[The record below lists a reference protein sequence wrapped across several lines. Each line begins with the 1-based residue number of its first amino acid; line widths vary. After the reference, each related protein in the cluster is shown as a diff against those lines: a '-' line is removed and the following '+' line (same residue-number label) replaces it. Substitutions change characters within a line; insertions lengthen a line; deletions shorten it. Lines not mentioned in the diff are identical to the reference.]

1 MYLNFGVP
9 LALTIIGIGFVA
21 LMFGLQKLLAPQNPY
36 DRKLIPYE
44 CGEPPTGR
52 AWINFNVRFY
62 LIALIF
68 VVFEVEV
75 AFVYPVAA
83 VYLDWVR
90 SGRRWYALSE
100 ILVFLLILFVGLVYV
115 WVNHDLGGVNRVPVE
130 TVGFFLMPLLTT
142 LPEHVLSTI
151 PDAIQK
157 RLRHSARAT
166 VLED

>member
-1 MYLNFGVP
+1 MYLNFGVA

-21 LMFGLQKLLAPQNPY
+21 LMFGLQKLLAPSNPY

-75 AFVYPVAA
+75 AFVYPIAA
-83 VYLDWVR
+83 VYLNWVPPELR
-90 SGRRWYALSE
+90 LSPPTK
-100 ILVFLLILFVGLVYV
+100 LLLFLLILFLV
-115 WVNHDLGGVNRVPVE
+115 PI
-130 TVGFFLMPLLTT
+130 
-142 LPEHVLSTI
+142 S
-151 PDAIQK
+151 
-157 RLRHSARAT
+157 
-166 VLED
+166 

>member
-36 DRKLIPYE
+36 DRKLIPTNAASRR
-44 CGEPPTGR
+44 PAAPR
-52 AWINFNVRFY
+52 INFNVRFY

-75 AFVYPVAA
+75 AFVYPIAA

-90 SGRRWYALSE
+90 SGRRLYALSE
-100 ILVFLLILFVGLVYV
+100 ILIFLLILFVGLVYV
-115 WVNHDLGGVNRVPVE
+115 WVKHDLEWIKKVPV
-130 TVGFFLMPLLTT
+130 
-142 LPEHVLSTI
+142 
-151 PDAIQK
+151 DN
-157 RLRHSARAT
+157 
-166 VLED
+166 

>member
-1 MYLNFGVP
+1 MYFNFGVA

-21 LMFGLQKLLAPQNPY
+21 LMFGLQKLLAPNNPY
-36 DRKLIPYE
+36 DRNRIPYE

-75 AFVYPVAA
+75 AFVYPIAA

-90 SGRRWYALSE
+90 SGRRLYALSE

-115 WVNHDLGGVNRVPVE
+115 WVKHDLEWVKKVPEV
-130 TVGFFLMPLLTT
+130 
-142 LPEHVLSTI
+142 
-151 PDAIQK
+151 
-157 RLRHSARAT
+157 
-166 VLED
+166 

>member
-1 MYLNFGVP
+1 MYFNFGVA
-9 LALTIIGIGFVA
+9 LALTIIGIGFVT
-21 LMFGLQKLLAPQNPY
+21 LMFGLQKLLAPSNPY

-44 CGEPPTGR
+44 CGEPPIGR

-75 AFVYPVAA
+75 AFVYPIAA

-90 SGRRWYALSE
+90 SGRRLYALSE

-115 WVNHDLGGVNRVPVE
+115 WVKHDLEWVKKVPEV
-130 TVGFFLMPLLTT
+130 
-142 LPEHVLSTI
+142 
-151 PDAIQK
+151 
-157 RLRHSARAT
+157 
-166 VLED
+166 